1 MRQSIRNLSL
11 ALALIPA
18 SSAWAAIPDGY
29 YDNAVG
35 KSGSSLLTALYNII
49 NSHTNVGYDGL
60 YDVYPESDSRSDGTL
75 WDMYSTKHWTWGNK
89 QCGSYKNIGD
99 CYNREHSVPQSW
111 FNEASPMKADA
122 FHVYPTDGK
131 VNGQRSNYPYGECE
145 NGTSLGTYNGVTALG
160 RLGSCTFSGY
170 TGTVFEP
177 DDEYKGDFARTY
189 FYMATCY
196 NNKISSW
203 SGGVFGNGTYPGMAT
218 WCVNLFLKWHREDP
232 VSQKELDR
240 NEAVYKYQKNRN
252 PYIDYPE
259 LAEHVWGTKTSTAWT
274 GDATEQITYPADQA
288 SINLGITGVNLTLS
302 KTITVTGNN
311 LTSPVTVAV
320 SGTGF
325 SVSST
330 SLAASSV
337 TGSGASLTISYL
349 SSVAA
354 TATGTLTLT
363 SGDACNTVTLSA
375 QAMDGIPVG
384 NPTNITSESFT
395 ANWVALGDATTY
407 SISVWRDGT
416 LLTGYPKSV
425 TATDQAY
432 TVTGLEPETT
442 YTYQISST
450 TLQSV
455 VKTVTTG
462 ALIPSI
468 QFMYDGDLTND
479 LYQETP
485 GTPGNS
491 CEILLD
497 IENVS
502 GDITISCGAPFQ
514 VSTDKSTWGTSTTV
528 AEEADRFYL
537 RMNSSEAGTYTT
549 DLYATAGS
557 YSTDIDITTSCGTAV
572 TWCETFDNTDDNTV
586 SDFSSYTTDKDFTGV
601 MCSWHFKN
609 AGLWTTSGEAYSG
622 TISPRFNKDGLAV
635 EVYMTEDKTG
645 GVGKVSFY
653 AKKWNN
659 SSEIASTV
667 EVYHSANQGST
678 WTKYGTVTV
687 ESTEWTLFEVTVNQ
701 GGAGRVKF
709 VRPSTSSSSVAPHAG
724 SSRMNLDDVTI
735 TNYTHTSVESLAY
748 HSWDAYCRDH
758 RLVIENGD
766 AQNRFLV
773 YGVDGIVRYDGAAPS
788 APLELAPGLYIVACN
803 DFARRVL
810 VR

>member
-1 MRQSIRNLSL
+1 MKQIIRNISL
-11 ALALIPA
+11 ALALTA
-18 SSAWAAIPDGY
+18 TTGAWADIPDGY

-35 KSGSSLLTALYNII
+35 KSGQSLLTALYNII

-60 YDVYPESDSRSDGTL
+60 YDVYPESDSRSDGTM
-75 WDMYSTKHWTWGNK
+75 WDMYSTKHWVWGNK
-89 QCGSYKNIGD
+89 KCGNYSNIGD

-160 RLGSCTFSGY
+160 RLGACTFSGY
-170 TGTVFEP
+170 TGKVFEP

-203 SGGVFGNGTYPGMAT
+203 SGEVFGNGTYPGMAT

-240 NEAVYKYQKNRN
+240 QEAVYKYQKNRN

-259 LAEHVWGTKTSTAWT
+259 LVEHVWGTKTSTAWT

-325 SVSST
+325 SVSAT
-330 SLAASSV
+330 SLSASTV

-363 SGDACNTVTLSA
+363 SGDAVNTVTLSA

-384 NPTNITSESFT
+384 NPTNITSDSFT
-395 ANWVALGDATTY
+395 ANWVSLGDATTY
-407 SISVWRDGT
+407 SISVWHDGT
-416 LLTGYPKSV
+416 LLSGYPKSV
-425 TATDQAY
+425 TASDQAY
-432 TVTGLEPETT
+432 TVTNLEPETT
-442 YTYQISST
+442 YTYQITST
-450 TLQSV
+450 TLSSV

-462 ALIPSI
+462 ALVPSI

-485 GTPGNS
+485 ALST
-491 CEILLD
+491 LL
-497 IENVS
+497 S
-502 GDITISCGAPFQ
+502 P
-514 VSTDKSTWGTSTTV
+514 TS
-528 AEEADRFYL
+528 YL
-537 RMNSSEAGTYTT
+537 DSLSSWE
-549 DLYATAGS
+549 S
-557 YSTDIDITTSCGTAV
+557 
-572 TWCETFDNTDDNTV
+572 
-586 SDFSSYTTDKDFTGV
+586 
-601 MCSWHFKN
+601 CSW
-609 AGLWTTSGEAYSG
+609 YSG
-622 TISPRFNKDGLAV
+622 R
-635 EVYMTEDKTG
+635 
-645 GVGKVSFY
+645 
-653 AKKWNN
+653 
-659 SSEIASTV
+659 
-667 EVYHSANQGST
+667 HSLWVLTRRSGSR
-678 WTKYGTVTV
+678 
-687 ESTEWTLFEVTVNQ
+687 TEW
-701 GGAGRVKF
+701 
-709 VRPSTSSSSVAPHAG
+709 
-724 SSRMNLDDVTI
+724 
-735 TNYTHTSVESLAY
+735 
-748 HSWDAYCRDH
+748 
-758 RLVIENGD
+758 
-766 AQNRFLV
+766 
-773 YGVDGIVRYDGAAPS
+773 
-788 APLELAPGLYIVACN
+788 PGL
-803 DFARRVL
+803 RL
-810 VR
+810 W